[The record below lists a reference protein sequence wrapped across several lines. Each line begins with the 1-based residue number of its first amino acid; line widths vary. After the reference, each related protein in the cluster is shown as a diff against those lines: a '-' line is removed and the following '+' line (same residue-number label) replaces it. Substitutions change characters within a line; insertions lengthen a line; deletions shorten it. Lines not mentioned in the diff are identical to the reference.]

1 MKYLIRLFI
10 LSFFLMFTM
19 FLSAQ
24 NLDKHQWNNRVLI
37 IATSNSSSDLYLD
50 QIREFKNA
58 NEELKDRKIVIYE
71 VVGSEYKA
79 MNYVTNKSTDS
90 QVVSNDLINYI
101 LNKESEFSVTLIG
114 LDSGIKLQQVE
125 LLKKEELLRIID
137 VMPMRRSEIRKKIK
151 QRS

>member
-37 IATSNSSSDLYLD
+37 IATSNSSSGLYLD

-58 NEELKDRKIVIYE
+58 NEELKDRKLVIYE
-71 VVGSEYKA
+71 VVGNEYK
-79 MNYVTNKSTDS
+79 MTNYVQNTSTDFQAITS
-90 QVVSNDLINYI
+90 DLRS
-101 LNKESEFSVTLIG
+101 LNLNTQSDFSVSLIG
-114 LDSGIKLQQVE
+114 LDSGIKLQQVD
-125 LLKKEELLRIID
+125 LLKKEELFRIID
-137 VMPMRRSEIRKKIK
+137 VMPMRRSELKRE
-151 QRS
+151 RW